1 MNSLSEAVH
10 RISSA
15 KHVQRHLNTR
25 LNKVLVTVSP
35 GGLYI
40 TDQDEVISTVLG
52 SCITVCAHDVA
63 RGIGGMNHF
72 MVPGDAEEL
81 SNNNQEELLR
91 LGIYSLPYLFE
102 QLYSLGAQKNSLEV
116 KVFGGGAII
125 STTGDVGKANI
136 DFAMQYIRSNELNL
150 VSYDVGGKL
159 PRKVNYMP
167 VTGQVYMKRLRALH
181 KKVVAKREGNP
192 I

>member
-1 MNSLSEAVH
+1 MNRRTNTAH
-10 RISSA
+10 QISSA
-15 KHVQRHLNTR
+15 EHVQRHINTK
-25 LNKVLVTVSP
+25 LNKTLVTVSP

-52 SCITVCAHDVA
+52 SCITVCARDATCGV
-63 RGIGGMNHF
+63 GGMNHF
-72 MVPGDAEEL
+72 MLPGSAEEL
-81 SNNNQEELLR
+81 SSNNQEELLK
-91 LGIYSLPYLFE
+91 LGIYSLPYLLE
-102 QLYSLGAQKNSLEV
+102 QLYSLGAQKESLEL

-125 STTGDVGKANI
+125 SKTGDAGKANT
-136 DFAMQYIRSNELNL
+136 DFAMQYIKHHGLNL

-181 KKVVAKREGNP
+181 KKVVAKREGNS